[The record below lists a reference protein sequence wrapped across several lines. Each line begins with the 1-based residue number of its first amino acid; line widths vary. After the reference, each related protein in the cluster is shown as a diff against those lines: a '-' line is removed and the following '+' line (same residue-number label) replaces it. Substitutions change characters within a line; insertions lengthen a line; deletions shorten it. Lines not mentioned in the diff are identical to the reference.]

1 MIHQFADRR
10 EAGLLLANHLKERFL
25 NKNAVVVALPRGGLA
40 VGLPVAK
47 ALKVQMR
54 ALVVRKLGAPQQPE
68 LAIGALASGGFIYL
82 NQHLIDSLRVT
93 EDELTAIKD
102 RESRE
107 LLRREAL
114 LNTAGVKL
122 EVQDLDVLLVDDGIA
137 TGATIEVAIRAL
149 KAGRPKSISVAVPV
163 ASLHSVEQL
172 HRHVDHVFA
181 LQTPNYMEA
190 IGDFY
195 ESFPQVS
202 DEEAL
207 RLLEEGMNAKERED
221 DSQQK

>member
-1 MIHQFADRR
+1 MIHKFRDRQ
-10 EAGLLLANHLKERFL
+10 EAGELLASHLKSRFSGEET
-25 NKNAVVVALPRGGLA
+25 VVIALPRGGLE

-47 ALKVQMR
+47 ALHAPMR
-54 ALVVRKLGAPQQPE
+54 VLVVRKLGAPDQPE

-82 NQHLIDSLRVT
+82 NDRLIESLQVS
-93 EDELTAIKD
+93 DLELSRIKD

-107 LLRREAL
+107 LLRREKL
-114 LNTAGVKL
+114 LKTEGKRLGV
-122 EVQDLDVLLVDDGIA
+122 QSLDVLLVDDGIA

-149 KAGRPKSISVAVPV
+149 KAALPRSISIAVPV
-163 ASLHSVEQL
+163 ASLQSVERL
-172 HRHVDHVFA
+172 HRHVDHIYA
-181 LQTPNYMEA
+181 LQTPNLMEA

-207 RLLEEGMNAKERED
+207 RLLEEGMTFERIKGV
-221 DSQQK
+221 SQ